1 MFPNSRM
8 SRPIP
13 SSDAPASVRGPLSSR
28 PGLAVVT
35 GGAGFIGS
43 HLVEL
48 LLHKGYSVHVV
59 DDLSTGRIENLAAVN
74 ADPNLTITVGSA
86 ADARVADYAI
96 KSADVVFHLAGVVG
110 VRRLAEEP
118 LDVMQAN
125 LHSTEAVL
133 RSCAAHSVPVL
144 VTSSSEVY
152 GDGPVPFVEAAQV
165 RPGSTEG
172 LRGGYACAKAMG
184 EWLATAHA
192 EQSGLRVL
200 VARLF
205 NTVGP
210 RQTGDHGM
218 VLPRFVRQ
226 AVRGE
231 PITVYGGEQTRC
243 FAHVRD
249 VARALLGLATSASV
263 PGRVVNVGSA
273 IETPVGRLA
282 EMVREAAAS
291 SSPIRNV
298 PFGDVFPEGFVD
310 PPRRVPSL
318 DRLRAANGWVP
329 EMPLADIVAELVA
342 LASEDEDADEA
353 VAKKGVAV
361 QAAVEL
367 AAVESA
373 VVESAAVESAAVES
387 AGVELAAVEQ
397 AAASFGR
404 VPL

>member
-1 MFPNSRM
+1 M
-8 SRPIP
+8 SRSNPTR
-13 SSDAPASVRGPLSSR
+13 DASASVRGPLSNG

-48 LLHKGYSVHVV
+48 LLARGYRVHVV
-59 DDLSTGRIENLAAVN
+59 DDLSTGHLENLDAVRDD
-74 ADPNLTITVGSA
+74 ARLEITVGSA
-86 ADARVADYAI
+86 ADARVADQAVR
-96 KSADVVFHLAGVVG
+96 SADVVFHLAGVVG
-110 VRRLAEEP
+110 VRRLADEP

-144 VTSSSEVY
+144 ITSSSEVY
-152 GDGPVPFVEAAQV
+152 GDGPVPFCEAAPV

-192 EQSGLRVL
+192 EQAGLPVL

-210 RQTGDHGM
+210 RQSGDHGM

-231 PITVYGGEQTRC
+231 PLTVYGGDQTRC

-249 VARALLGLATSASV
+249 VARALLDLATSDRV

-273 IETPVGRLA
+273 IETPVRVLA
-282 EMVREAAAS
+282 EMVRDAAQSA
-291 SSPIRNV
+291 SPIRCV
-298 PFGDVFPEGFVD
+298 PFGDIFPEGFVD
-310 PPRRVPSL
+310 PPRRVPLL
-318 DRLRAANGWVP
+318 DRLRESNGWVP
-329 EMPLADIVAELVA
+329 EMPLRDIVAELVA
-342 LASEDEDADEA
+342 LARGEEQP
-353 VAKKGVAV
+353 VA
-361 QAAVEL
+361 
-367 AAVESA
+367 
-373 VVESAAVESAAVES
+373 
-387 AGVELAAVEQ
+387 
-397 AAASFGR
+397 R
-404 VPL
+404 

>member
-1 MFPNSRM
+1 
-8 SRPIP
+8 
-13 SSDAPASVRGPLSSR
+13 
-28 PGLAVVT
+28 
-35 GGAGFIGS
+35 
-43 HLVEL
+43 
-48 LLHKGYSVHVV
+48 
-59 DDLSTGRIENLAAVN
+59 
-74 ADPNLTITVGSA
+74 
-86 ADARVADYAI
+86 
-96 KSADVVFHLAGVVG
+96 
-110 VRRLAEEP
+110 
-118 LDVMQAN
+118 VMQAN

-152 GDGPVPFVEAAQV
+152 GDGPVPFVEVAPV

-184 EWLATAHA
+184 EWLASAHA
-192 EQSGLRVL
+192 EQSGLQVL

-226 AVRGE
+226 AMRGE
-231 PITVYGGEQTRC
+231 PITVYGGGEQTRC

-249 VARALLGLATSASV
+249 VARALLGLATSTSV

-273 IETPVGRLA
+273 IETSVLKLA
-282 EMVREAAAS
+282 EMVRAAAQS
-291 SSPIRNV
+291 SSPVRNV

-329 EMPLADIVAELVA
+329 EMPLASIVSELVVLSVAE
-342 LASEDEDADEA
+342 
-353 VAKKGVAV
+353 
-361 QAAVEL
+361 
-367 AAVESA
+367 ESSL
-373 VVESAAVESAAVES
+373 EQT
-387 AGVELAAVEQ
+387 AAVEQ
-397 AAASFGR
+397 GAAGTESAVADP
-404 VPL
+404 VPLPS

>member
-1 MFPNSRM
+1 MMSQSMDWRRHAADALHSCYSRM

-13 SSDAPASVRGPLSSR
+13 NCDASASVRGPLSLR

-48 LLHKGYSVHVV
+48 LLQQGYSVHVV
-59 DDLSTGRIENLAAVN
+59 DDLSTGRVENLATVVG
-74 ADPNLTITVGSA
+74 DPKLTITVGSV
-86 ADARVADYAI
+86 ADARTADGAI

-152 GDGPVPFVEAAQV
+152 GDGPVPFEEAAPV

-184 EWLATAHA
+184 EWLASAHA
-192 EQSGLRVL
+192 EQSGLPVL

-210 RQTGDHGM
+210 RQSGDHGM

-226 AVRGE
+226 AMRGE
-231 PITVYGGEQTRC
+231 PMTVYGGGEQTRC

-249 VARALLGLATSASV
+249 VARALLGLATSARV

-273 IETPVGRLA
+273 IETPVLMLA
-282 EMVREAAAS
+282 EMVRAAADS
-291 SSPIRNV
+291 SSPVRNV

-329 EMPLADIVAELVA
+329 EMPLASIVSELIALFVA
-342 LASEDEDADEA
+342 QESSSEQEA
-353 VAKKGVAV
+353 VVEQG
-361 QAAVEL
+361 AA
-367 AAVESA
+367 ATESA
-373 VVESAAVESAAVES
+373 V
-387 AGVELAAVEQ
+387 GD
-397 AAASFGR
+397 
-404 VPL
+404 PLPS

>member
-1 MFPNSRM
+1 M
-8 SRPIP
+8 SRPNP
-13 SSDAPASVRGPLSSR
+13 NCDAPASVRGPLSSR

-48 LLHKGYSVHVV
+48 LLQRGYTVHVV
-59 DDLSTGRIENLAAVN
+59 DDLSTGRLENLAAVTG
-74 ADPNLTITVGSA
+74 DPKLTVTVGSVT
-86 ADARVADYAI
+86 DARIADYAI
-96 KSADVVFHLAGVVG
+96 KPADVVFHLAGVVG

-118 LDVMQAN
+118 LVVMQAN
-125 LHSTEAVL
+125 LHSTESVL
-133 RSCAAHSVPVL
+133 RSCAAHAVPVL

-152 GDGPVPFVEAAQV
+152 GDGPVPFVESAPV
-165 RPGSTEG
+165 HPGSTEG

-184 EWLATAHA
+184 EWLASAHA
-192 EQSGLRVL
+192 EQSGLQVV

-218 VLPRFVRQ
+218 VLPRFVQQ

-231 PITVYGGEQTRC
+231 PMTVYGGGAQTRC

-249 VARALLGLATSASV
+249 VVRALLGLATSASV

-273 IETPVGRLA
+273 IETPVLKLA
-282 EMVREAAAS
+282 EMVRAAAES

-298 PFGDVFPEGFVD
+298 PFGDIFPEGFVD
-310 PPRRVPSL
+310 PSRRVPSL

-329 EMPLADIVAELVA
+329 EMPLASIVSELVA
-342 LASEDEDADEA
+342 LALQQD
-353 VAKKGVAV
+353 
-361 QAAVEL
+361 
-367 AAVESA
+367 
-373 VVESAAVESAAVES
+373 
-387 AGVELAAVEQ
+387 AAVEQ
-397 AAASFGR
+397 KVAVDQKVAGAEQAAVGQI
-404 VPL
+404 PLPS